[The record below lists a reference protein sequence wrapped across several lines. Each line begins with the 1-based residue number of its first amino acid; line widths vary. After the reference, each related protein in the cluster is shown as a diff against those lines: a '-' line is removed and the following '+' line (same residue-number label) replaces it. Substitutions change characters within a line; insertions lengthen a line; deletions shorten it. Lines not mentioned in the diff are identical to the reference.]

1 MGPFV
6 TRTTLLLCACRFLA
20 ACDTVDDTNLPAT
33 AVPVE
38 LPCDVQKGCR
48 AENDFLA
55 VTVVF
60 GSEARALQPFPL
72 QMRFERQHEVDSVS
86 VAFSMEG
93 MDMGWNRYQ
102 LKGDSMS
109 GWNASVTLP
118 ICVSGRTDWLADFEL
133 LVDNRRFQLQIPFV
147 LDK

>member
-1 MGPFV
+1 MRPFA
-6 TRTTLLLCACRFLA
+6 TRIALLFCTCWFLA
-20 ACDTVDDTNLPAT
+20 ACDTGPETKLPVT
-33 AVPVE
+33 SVPVE
-38 LPCDVQKGCR
+38 LPCEVQKGCR

-60 GSEARALQPFPL
+60 GSEVRALQPFPL
-72 QMRFERQHEVDSVS
+72 HMRFERQHEVESVS
-86 VAFSMEG
+86 AAFSMKG

-133 LVDNRRFQLQIPFV
+133 LVDGRRFQLQIPFV
-147 LDK
+147 LEK